1 MVALHLFR
9 YLTLFLMQWMQR
21 SSPVTNKQPL
31 GGLVSHCWIRS
42 KVMKTSLFVLY
53 SCVDKRAVTYCIT
66 VSVKVVD
73 CVTLLAPVAVIFT
86 VELPAGVSG
95 P

>member
-1 MVALHLFR
+1 MI
-9 YLTLFLMQWMQR
+9 
-21 SSPVTNKQPL
+21 
-31 GGLVSHCWIRS
+31 LVGRE
-42 KVMKTSLFVLY
+42 LL
-53 SCVDKRAVTYCIT
+53 TYCIT